1 MNAIELSDFG
11 FENLRLAQRA
21 EPRAHGDQVVVRV
34 HAVSLNFRDLAV
46 VRGHYNPGI
55 SLPLVP
61 GSDGAGEVV
70 AVGPDVTRFK
80 VGDRVTTMMTRDWIS
95 GRATPEGMAKQ
106 LGTTLDGVLQ
116 DHVML
121 PERAFVTMPKS
132 FSYEQAATLPIAA
145 LTAWTSLQ
153 EGEIKHGDTVLVQGT
168 GGVSLFALQLAKARG
183 ARVVATTS
191 REARIS
197 RLRELG
203 ADEVFLS
210 SDPNWGERVFKWTGG
225 RGVDLVVD
233 IGGPSN
239 FAQSINALRVGGF
252 VSAVGFLGGS
262 QAIADFSFPLLL
274 KNIGI
279 RGIQVGSRLDYEAL
293 VRALDAAPI
302 APVIDRVFALRE
314 ARAAL
319 EYMASGNHV
328 GKVVIS
334 LD

>member
-1 MNAIELSDFG
+1 MNAVELSNFG

-21 EPRAHGDQVVVRV
+21 EPRAHGDQVVVRM

-61 GSDGAGEVV
+61 ASDGAGEVV
-70 AVGPDVTRFK
+70 AVGPEVTRFK

-95 GRATPEGMAKQ
+95 GRATPEVLAKQ

-116 DHVML
+116 DYVML
-121 PERAFVTMPKS
+121 PERAFVTMPRA

-191 REARIS
+191 REARIA

-203 ADEVFLS
+203 ADEVFVSTDS
-210 SDPNWGERVFKWTGG
+210 SWGERVHKWTGG

-233 IGGPSN
+233 IGGPTN
-239 FAQSINALRVGGF
+239 FAQSISALRVGGF
-252 VSAVGFLGGS
+252 LAAVGFLGHG
-262 QAIADFSFPLLL
+262 AIADFSFPLLL

-293 VRALDAAPI
+293 VRALDAAPVN
-302 APVIDRVFALRE
+302 PVIDRVFALRDV
-314 ARAAL
+314 RAAL
-319 EYMASGNHV
+319 EHMASGNHV

-334 LD
+334 LA